1 MPQKINDPGFGNFS
15 VQNSKRYV
23 NKDGTFN
30 IKHINKSNSISA
42 AYSYLIAISWPKFFA
57 LVLLS
62 YTLINVVFACAYLL
76 IGIDNLTPST
86 GILMHD
92 FFNAFFFSAQTITT
106 VGYGGISP
114 SGIVTGLISSF
125 EAMLGLLC
133 FSFVTGLL
141 YGRFSKPKANIKFSN
156 AMVLREYKGNNA
168 LMFRIMNTQKSI
180 MIRPKATVT
189 LMLSEKEKQTYKSSF
204 FKLKLER
211 DTITYLPTTWTV
223 VHEIDADSPL
233 KKYSLEELKQLHAEI
248 VILISFY
255 DDAFNQEVHQ
265 VYSYLLSEVV
275 ENQKFE
281 KAFVFNEEGV
291 MEFDHDKFN
300 STIPNSR

>member
-1 MPQKINDPGFGNFS
+1 MSQKINDPGFGNFS
-15 VQNSKRYV
+15 VQNIKRYV

-42 AYSYLIAISWPKFFA
+42 AYSYLIAISWPKFFV

-62 YTLINVVFACAYLL
+62 YTLINVVFAGIYLS
-76 IGIDNLTPST
+76 IGINNLTPST
-86 GILMHD
+86 GVLLHD

-114 SGIVTGLISSF
+114 NGMLTGFISSF

-141 YGRFSKPKANIKFSN
+141 YGRFSKPKANIKFSD
-156 AMVLREYKGNNA
+156 AMVLRKYKNNNA

-180 MIRPKATVT
+180 MIRPKASVT
-189 LMLSEKEKQTYKSSF
+189 LLLSEKEKEQYKSSF
-204 FKLKLER
+204 FHLKLER
-211 DTITYLPTTWTV
+211 ESITYLPTTWTI
-223 VHEIDADSPL
+223 VHEIDDDSPL
-233 KKYSLEELKQLHAEI
+233 KPYSLEELKQLHAEI

-265 VYSYLLSEVV
+265 VHSYLLSELLQ
-275 ENQKFE
+275 NHHFE
-281 KAFVFNEEGV
+281 KAFMFNEEGIMV
-291 MEFDHDKFN
+291 FDHDKFN